1 MKARGDAIISS
12 AVKHK
17 SIAIAASP
25 CQTLT
30 IHSTL
35 LRSLPVGEGS
45 AQSELVARFAYRP
58 KDRDCRC
65 SRPRIYFGE
74 KSVELFIQ

>member
-1 MKARGDAIISS
+1 M
-12 AVKHK
+12 
-17 SIAIAASP
+17 
-25 CQTLT
+25 T

-35 LRSLPVGEGS
+35 LRSLPVSEGS

-58 KDRDCRC
+58 KDRDCQC